1 MKYREL
7 MEEIDLEVSQKKT
20 KKDWNI
26 WKTKYRQKKM
36 NCNFYLFKN
45 KNSGKALNFN
55 GAKIN
60 SDSVNVNKII
70 MSAKFKWQN

>member
-1 MKYREL
+1 
-7 MEEIDLEVSQKKT
+7 
-20 KKDWNI
+20 
-26 WKTKYRQKKM
+26 M

-55 GAKIN
+55 RAKIN

-70 MSAKFKWQN
+70 MSAKFK

>member
-1 MKYREL
+1 
-7 MEEIDLEVSQKKT
+7 MEEIDIEICQKKT
-20 KKDWNI
+20 KKNWNI
-26 WKTKYRQKKM
+26 WKTKDRQKKM